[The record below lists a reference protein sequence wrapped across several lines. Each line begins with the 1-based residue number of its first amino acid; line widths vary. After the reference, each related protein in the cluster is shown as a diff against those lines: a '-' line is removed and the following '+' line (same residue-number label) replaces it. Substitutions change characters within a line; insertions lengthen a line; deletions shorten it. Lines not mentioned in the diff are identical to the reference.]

1 MSPSKPYPM
10 KKSDVIIEW
19 NRQKQIRGF
28 LTALVLLSFVL
39 IALIVTLTH

>member
-1 MSPSKPYPM
+1 M